1 MARIRYNTG
10 FRDRADKL
18 TTDFAADQ
26 WVTFLALGPSN
37 TEVGAYE
44 RLGIVKSMPCQ
55 RVGMRSGLKWRLLS
69 FESGWFR
76 RRAVEFQRIEGRRGP
91 KDSKR
96 KP

>member
-37 TEVGAYE
+37 TKVGAYE
-44 RLGIVKSMPCQ
+44 RLGIVISMPTKSLSE
-55 RVGMRSGLKWRLLS
+55 GWYEKWPK
-69 FESGWFR
+69 
-76 RRAVEFQRIEGRRGP
+76 VEVTIV
-91 KDSKR
+91 
-96 KP
+96 